1 MDNGQFT
8 NHAELS
14 YILAAICIRYDKI
27 GLMFGLNF
35 GPNFKLYDKTKY
47 EKNKGLTMNY
57 NLHQYQI
64 LDHQLEQTFTDMTN
78 LAAHI
83 CNAPFAFIGL
93 FDEQRQWFKS
103 QLNSQMQAI
112 SSDIAFCAYASS
124 LQNPEIFIIHDTL
137 KAQKFNDKLL
147 SNIPEHIR
155 FYVGFPLRTSS
166 GDILGN
172 LCVIDYHPRELTE
185 QQLGGLQI
193 LGKQIVNQ
201 IELRRNLTTIKQTTT
216 AHKQI
221 EDNLKFRL
229 NLQAVVATLGQY
241 ALMGGNLDKL
251 MNDTLILITKNL
263 QLEYGKI
270 LEFIPDNN
278 HFLLKAG
285 VGWSE
290 GIVGNTLIP
299 GGTNSQAGYTLLSE
313 KEIIVEDLT
322 KENRFKPSK
331 LAIENKILSGISVII
346 HGRANPFGVLSLHT
360 NRKRKFTENDV
371 YFLQAIANI
380 LATAIERKQS
390 ELALEKAKDELEMR
404 VQERTAELSNLNQ
417 RLQLELAERKQVEL
431 ALIEAKARFSGILEI
446 ADDAI
451 ISIDSKQNI
460 TLFNKGAEKI
470 FGYLASEVL
479 GKPLD
484 ILLPKRFNFAHKQ
497 NVVQFGKTNANAR
510 RMGERTEVFG
520 RRKDGREFIAE
531 ASISQLE
538 IGGEKLF
545 TAILRDVSKRKQ
557 YEEELERLNRKNEL
571 ILNSAGEG
579 IFGLN
584 LQSKIT
590 FVNPAGAR
598 LLGYQVSELLG
609 KSIEII
615 LAESN
620 ININQFFQSELVMQV
635 RNELFKRQDGS
646 IFPVE
651 YISNLI
657 EEQHEIVGVVIAF
670 KDITERNKVER
681 MKNEFISI
689 VSHELRTPLTSIYGS
704 LKMLGSGLLNT
715 DADSSQRLLEIAID
729 STERLMR
736 LINDILD
743 IERIESGKV
752 VMSKNI
758 CNIENLMMKCGES
771 MQPFAD
777 KYKVNLIISP
787 LKEQVN
793 VDEDRIMQTF
803 TNLLSNGIKFSPE
816 GGQIWL
822 TAKKQENYILFEI
835 KDQGRGIPED
845 KLESIFEKFQQVD
858 FSDSRNH
865 EGTGLGLAIC
875 RSIIEQHE
883 GKIWA
888 ESVLGAGS
896 TFYFTLPLN

>member
-1 MDNGQFT
+1 
-8 NHAELS
+8 
-14 YILAAICIRYDKI
+14 
-27 GLMFGLNF
+27 
-35 GPNFKLYDKTKY
+35 
-47 EKNKGLTMNY
+47 MNY
-57 NLHQYQI
+57 NLHQYHI

-103 QLNSQMQAI
+103 QLNSEMQAI
-112 SSDIAFCAYASS
+112 SSDIAFCAYA
-124 LQNPEIFIIHDTL
+124 LQNPEFLIIQDTL
-137 KAQKFNDKLL
+137 KAQNFNNKLL
-147 SNIPEHIR
+147 RNIPEHIR
-155 FYVGFPLRTSS
+155 FYVGFPLITLS

-229 NLQAVVATLGQY
+229 NQQAVVATLGQY

-251 MNDTLILITKNL
+251 MNDTLVLITKNL
-263 QLEYGKI
+263 QLEYGQI
-270 LEFIPDNN
+270 LEFIPENN
-278 HFLLKAG
+278 HFLLKAA

-290 GIVGNTLIP
+290 GIVGNTVIA

-313 KEIIVEDLT
+313 QKIIVEDLT
-322 KENRFKPSK
+322 KEERFKPSR
-331 LAIENKILSGISVII
+331 LAIENQIVSGISVII
-346 HGRANPFGVLSLHT
+346 HGRNNPFGVLSIHT
-360 NRKRKFTENDV
+360 NRKRKFTEDDG

-390 ELALEKAKDELEMR
+390 ELALEKARDELEMR
-404 VQERTAELSNLNQ
+404 VKERTAELSNLNQ
-417 RLQLELAERKQVEL
+417 RLQLELAERKQVEI
-431 ALIEAKARFSGILEI
+431 ALLEAKARFSGILEI

-460 TLFNKGAEKI
+460 TLFNKGAEKT

-479 GKPLD
+479 GKTLD
-484 ILLPKRFNFAHKQ
+484 ILLPKRFTFSHKQ
-497 NVVQFGKTNANAR
+497 NVVNFGKTNANAR

-520 RRKDGREFIAE
+520 RRKDGKEFIAE

-598 LLGYQVSELLG
+598 LLGYQVNELLG
-609 KSIEII
+609 KSIDII
-615 LAESN
+615 LTEN
-620 ININQFFQSELVMQV
+620 HINNINQFFQAELVMQG

-646 IFPVE
+646 SFPVE

-657 EEQHEIVGVVIAF
+657 EEQNEIVGVVIAF

-704 LKMLGSGLLNT
+704 LKMLGSGLLIS
-715 DADSSQRLLEIAID
+715 DPDSSQRLLEIAID

-743 IERIESGKV
+743 IERIDSGKV
-752 VMSKNI
+752 VMSKNL
-758 CNIENLMMKCGES
+758 CNIEDLMIKCGES

-777 KYKVNLIISP
+777 KFKVNLIISP
-787 LKEQVN
+787 LKEKVN
-793 VDEDRIMQTF
+793 ADEDRIMQTL

-816 GGQIWL
+816 GGNIWL

-845 KLESIFEKFQQVD
+845 KLESIFDKFQQVD

-888 ESVLGAGS
+888 ESVLGSGS
-896 TFYFTLPLN
+896 TFYFTLPLS

>member
-1 MDNGQFT
+1 
-8 NHAELS
+8 
-14 YILAAICIRYDKI
+14 
-27 GLMFGLNF
+27 
-35 GPNFKLYDKTKY
+35 
-47 EKNKGLTMNY
+47 MNY
-57 NLHQYQI
+57 NLHQYHI

-78 LAAHI
+78 LSAHI
-83 CNAPFAFIGL
+83 CNAPFAFISL

-103 QLNSQMQAI
+103 QVNSDINSI
-112 SSDIAFCAYASS
+112 SSDIAFCAYVSS
-124 LQNPEIFIIHDTL
+124 LYQGEILIITDTL
-137 KAQKFNDKLL
+137 QAENLHNKLL
-147 SNIPEHIR
+147 NNIPAHIR
-155 FYVGFPLRTSS
+155 FYVGFPLKTSS
-166 GDILGN
+166 GDMLGN
-172 LCVIDYHPRELTE
+172 LSIIDYHPRTLTE
-185 QQLGGLQI
+185 QQLDGLQI

-201 IELRRNLTTIKQTTT
+201 IELRRNLATIKQTTT
-216 AHKQI
+216 THKQI

-229 NLQAVVATLGQY
+229 NQQAVVATLGQY

-263 QLEYGKI
+263 QLEYGQI
-270 LEFIPDNN
+270 LEFMPENN
-278 HFLLKAG
+278 HFLLKAAI
-285 VGWSE
+285 GWSQV
-290 GIVGNTLIP
+290 IVGNTLIP

-322 KENRFKPSK
+322 KENRFTPSI
-331 LAIENKILSGISVII
+331 LARENQIVSGISVII
-346 HGRANPFGVLSLHT
+346 HGRNNPFGVLSIHT
-360 NRKRKFTENDV
+360 NRKRKFTEDDV

-390 ELALEKAKDELEMR
+390 ELALEKSKDELEMR
-404 VQERTAELSNLNQ
+404 VKERTAELSNLNQ

-431 ALIEAKARFSGILEI
+431 ALREAKARFSGILEI

-451 ISIDSKQNI
+451 ISIDGKQNI

-484 ILLPKRFNFAHKQ
+484 ILLPKRFTFSHQQ
-497 NVVQFGKTNANAR
+497 NVVQFEQKNANAR
-510 RMGERTEVFG
+510 RMGERAEVFG
-520 RRKDGREFIAE
+520 KRKDGTEFSAE

-538 IGGEKLF
+538 IGGEKVF
-545 TAILRDVSKRKQ
+545 TAILRDISKRKQ
-557 YEEELERLNRKNEL
+557 SEEELERLNRKNEL
-571 ILNSAGEG
+571 ILNAAGEG

-598 LLGYQVSELLG
+598 LLGYEVSELLG
-609 KSIEII
+609 KSIDII
-615 LAESN
+615 LTENNVN
-620 ININQFFQSELVMQV
+620 IHQFFPEKLVMQV
-635 RNELFKRQDGS
+635 RNELFKREDGS
-646 IFPVE
+646 SFPVE

-657 EEQHEIVGVVIAF
+657 EEQNEIVGVVIAF
-670 KDITERNKVER
+670 QDITERNKIEK

-704 LKMLGSGLLNT
+704 LKMLGSGLLSS
-715 DADSSQRLLEIAID
+715 DPDSSQRLLEIAID

-752 VMSKNI
+752 VMSKHI
-758 CNIENLMMKCGES
+758 CNIEELMIKCGES
-771 MQPFAD
+771 MQSFAD
-777 KYKVNLIISP
+777 KFKVNLIISP

-793 VDEDRIMQTF
+793 ADSDRIIQTI

-816 GGQIWL
+816 GGSIWL
-822 TAKKQENYILFEI
+822 TAKKEENHILFEI

-888 ESVLGAGS
+888 ESVLGLGS
-896 TFYFTLPLN
+896 TFYFTLPLS